1 METVGVILA
10 SVFAGVFLVLL
21 VAGMVML
28 IVLHLRSK
36 KESQALRESM
46 ANFIK
51 LSAETQ
57 NLQLQQLTGIIE
69 GARSSFTGIRQ
80 DIKTSQETQAKS
92 LAKTLKDH
100 ETAFRETIGKINGD
114 VLLKASMQA
123 VQALRELSALSITLK
138 NLLVDHETPA
148 ASSELGPEEYGPSD
162 TIYAKVSEASRMDMA
177 EMNEAVA
184 EAAPLYST
192 GMAE

>member
-36 KESQALRESM
+36 KESEALRESM

-69 GARSSFTGIRQ
+69 GARSSFTGIRA
-80 DIKTSQETQAKS
+80 DIKTSQEAQAKA

-100 ETAFRETIGKINGD
+100 ETAFKETIGKINGD
-114 VLLKASMQA
+114 ALLRASMQA
-123 VQALRELSALSITLK
+123 LQATREISALCITLK
-138 NLLVDHETPA
+138 SLLSDHEAPA
-148 ASSELGPEEYGPSD
+148 AMTELGPEEYGPSD
-162 TIYAKVSEASRMDMA
+162 TIYSRQSEAARLDQA
-177 EMNEAVA
+177 ELNDAVA
-184 EAAPLYST
+184 EVAPLYSN